1 MDKDIDLCGLG
12 NGLLDITVS
21 ISQADFE
28 TLGLPKGSMYLVE
41 LDEQIEL
48 LERFA
53 KSFTPEYSSG
63 GSVANSIIAAA
74 QLGSRVGFITSLGQD
89 RYGELYKSEFE
100 AFGASVYPPLRAGY
114 STGTCLVMT
123 TPDAERTMRT
133 CLGAAAELGPE
144 HISKELI
151 GRSRWLFVEGY
162 VLANPEV
169 GVATVEAAIRL
180 AHANDTRV
188 AFTFSEAWV
197 VDVFA
202 DAIRS
207 FAPMVDLVF
216 ANEREALSYTQK
228 ETRQAAWEELKRGF
242 KNVALTLG
250 SDGAQI
256 ALMGHEGHI
265 PAFECQPVDLNGAGD
280 MFAGSLIHAICAG
293 LDPVRAARGS
303 CYLAKQVI
311 SQIGARLHGQVRQS
325 WETIV
330 HP

>member
-1 MDKDIDLCGLG
+1 MNKDIELCGLG

-21 ISQADFE
+21 ISQAEFE
-28 TLGLPKGSMYLVE
+28 TLGLPKGSMFLVE

-48 LERFA
+48 LERFG
-53 KSFTPEYSSG
+53 KNFTPEYSSG
-63 GSVANSIIAAA
+63 GSVANSVIAAA
-74 QLGSRVGFITSLGQD
+74 QLGSRVAFITSLGQD

-100 AFGASVYPPLRAGY
+100 AFGGVVQPPLRAGL

-133 CLGAAAELGPE
+133 CLGAAAELAPA
-144 HISKELI
+144 HISKNLLE
-151 GRSRWLFVEGY
+151 RSRWLFVEGY

-169 GVATVEAAIRL
+169 GVATVEAAIKL
-180 AHANDTRV
+180 AHASDTRV

-202 DAIRS
+202 DAIRQ
-207 FAPMVDLVF
+207 FAPLVDLVF
-216 ANEREALSYTQK
+216 ANEREAISYTQK
-228 ETRQAAWEELKRGF
+228 DSRQEAWTELKRGF

-250 SDGAQI
+250 SDGAHLSYLG
-256 ALMGHEGHI
+256 AEAHI
-265 PAFECQPVDLNGAGD
+265 PAFECHPIDLNGAGD
-280 MFAGSLIHAICAG
+280 MFAGSFIHAICAG
-293 LDPVRAARGS
+293 VDPVRAGRGS